1 MSRSLMRL
9 SGSDDSM
16 MKPTILPLLVLG
28 CVCLALPGQIK
39 AQAGAPYRGAQ
50 GNQSR
55 IQLVQRITAD
65 DTKPKKPLPYAIE
78 EMPDIQEE
86 MEIIHRRSQLMVAR
100 APIARIAIAD
110 PTVVDVVQYSPNEI
124 GIIGMNFG
132 TTTLTMWFDNS
143 RDPLI
148 YLVEVIPD
156 PTFEDRLRNDFGKL
170 EKQLRILFPNSKVFL
185 IPLQQRLIVK
195 GQARDAEEAA
205 RILQIV
211 RSAYFAEFGLY
222 GGFGGRG
229 GGNGGGGGGG
239 NNNNNNNGDDDDE
252 DDFIVNLLEV
262 PGNHQIMIHVT
273 VAELSRGQLRT
284 LGVDLDG
291 LVNNG
296 RHFLASS
303 LGGAGGALTGV
314 FENGEVNLLINWL
327 AGNRTAKIL
336 ASPTLTVL
344 SGHQASFLS
353 GGEFPVP
360 TIVGVGGAQGT
371 STSFRGF
378 GTSLLVRPEVIDKDY
393 IKMDITPEYSQI
405 SATGGSGGVPGLS
418 SRRVTT
424 TVKLREGQTIVLAGL
439 FGMTMTSE
447 VNRIPFLGE
456 LPIIGPALFNAKNA
470 DQGENELLITV
481 TPELVHPMEPD
492 EVPPYPGFYVT
503 APNDIELYAYAKTE
517 GYPDQGVYQLNPFGW
532 GPGYATEIGYRPFN
546 PATFGSPMPMGGGGG
561 FGNYQVT
568 QPGYGGMQAQP
579 GAVYPGPPVAPQQ
592 GVQQFP
598 VQPQGQMQM
607 APQMAPGGAIQ
618 PMADPGMGQP
628 VQQMGGIQQ
637 VGYQEPQQQQRVKL
651 ANWFTGSRDA
661 PQRNPA
667 MRASNATTPS
677 LQNGNDG
684 RLGTAGQAVQRQRQ
698 QNQTQFRNQP
708 QYQGQR

>member
-1 MSRSLMRL
+1 
-9 SGSDDSM
+9 M
-16 MKPTILPLLVLG
+16 MKNTRLPLLVLG
-28 CVCLALPGQIK
+28 CACLIPLGQVN
-39 AQAGAPYRGAQ
+39 AQSGAPYGGAQ

-55 IQLVQRITAD
+55 IQLTQRITAD
-65 DTKPKKPLPYAIE
+65 DTKPKKPLPYAIS

-110 PTVVDVVQYSPNEI
+110 PSVVDVVQYSPNEI
-124 GIIGMNFG
+124 GIIGMNLG
-132 TTTLTMWFDNS
+132 TTTLTLWFDNS

-195 GQARDAEEAA
+195 GQARDAEEAD

-211 RSAYFAEFGLY
+211 RAAYFAAFGNY
-222 GGFGGRG
+222 AGFGAAAGAGAGGGFGGG
-229 GGNGGGGGGG
+229 FNNGNNNIG
-239 NNNNNNNGDDDDE
+239 NNNNNNNNNDP
-252 DDFIVNLLEV
+252 IVNLLEV

-296 RHFLASS
+296 RHFLSSS

-371 STSFRGF
+371 STSFRGY

-405 SATGGSGGVPGLS
+405 SATGGSGGVPGLD

-456 LPIIGPALFNAKNA
+456 LPVIGPALFNSKNA

-481 TPELVHPMEPD
+481 TPELVHPMEAD

-517 GYPDQGVYQLNPFGW
+517 GYPDQGN
-532 GPGYATEIGYRPFN
+532 
-546 PATFGSPMPMGGGGG
+546 
-561 FGNYQVT
+561 
-568 QPGYGGMQAQP
+568 
-579 GAVYPGPPVAPQQ
+579 AVKDCSVAET
-592 GVQQFP
+592 GVSEKWR
-598 VQPQGQMQM
+598 M
-607 APQMAPGGAIQ
+607 
-618 PMADPGMGQP
+618 
-628 VQQMGGIQQ
+628 
-637 VGYQEPQQQQRVKL
+637 
-651 ANWFTGSRDA
+651 
-661 PQRNPA
+661 
-667 MRASNATTPS
+667 
-677 LQNGNDG
+677 
-684 RLGTAGQAVQRQRQ
+684 
-698 QNQTQFRNQP
+698 
-708 QYQGQR
+708 

>member
-1 MSRSLMRL
+1 MRL

-16 MKPTILPLLVLG
+16 MTRRIFPLLVLG
-28 CVCLALPGQIK
+28 SIYLALPEQIM
-39 AQAGAPYRGAQ
+39 AQSGAPYRGAQ

-55 IQLVQRITAD
+55 IQLTQRVTAD
-65 DTKPKKPLPYAIE
+65 DTKPKRPLPYAIE
-78 EMPDIQEE
+78 EMPDVQEE
-86 MEIIHRRSQLMVAR
+86 MEIIHRRSQLIVAR

-110 PTVVDVVQYSPNEI
+110 PSVVDVVQYSPNEI

-211 RSAYFAEFGLY
+211 RSAYAAEFGIY

-229 GGNGGGGGGG
+229 GGFGNGGGGGGG
-239 NNNNNNNGDDDDE
+239 SSNGNNNSNGNDDE

-296 RHFLASS
+296 RHFLSSS
-303 LGGAGGALTGV
+303 LGGAGGALTGI

-344 SGHQASFLS
+344 SGHSASFLS

-360 TIVGVGGAQGT
+360 TVVGVGGAQGT

-405 SATGGSGGVPGLS
+405 SATGGNGGVPGLD

-439 FGMTMTSE
+439 FGMTMTTE

-481 TPELVHPMEPD
+481 TPELVHPMESD

-517 GYPDQGVYQLNPFGW
+517 GYPDQGVYQLNPYGW

-546 PATFGSPMPMGGGGG
+546 PATFSSPMPMGGGGG
-561 FGNYQVT
+561 LMGNYQVGT
-568 QPGYGGMQAQP
+568 PGYGGVQAQP
-579 GAVYPGPPVAPQQ
+579 GAVYPGPPVVPQQ
-592 GVQQFP
+592 GVQRLPAQ
-598 VQPQGQMQM
+598 
-607 APQMAPGGAIQ
+607 PQMAPPAGPIQ
-618 PMADPGMGQP
+618 PMADPNMGQP

-637 VGYQEPQQQQRVKL
+637 VGYEESQQRIKF
-651 ANWFTGSRDA
+651 ANWFTGSRDTT
-661 PQRNPA
+661 QRNPA
-667 MRASNATTPS
+667 LRATNATAPS

-684 RLGTAGQAVQRQRQ
+684 RLGAESQAIQRQRQ
-698 QNQTQFRNQP
+698 QQQMQMRSQS
-708 QYQGQR
+708 QYRR

>member
-1 MSRSLMRL
+1 
-9 SGSDDSM
+9 
-16 MKPTILPLLVLG
+16 
-28 CVCLALPGQIK
+28 
-39 AQAGAPYRGAQ
+39 
-50 GNQSR
+50 
-55 IQLVQRITAD
+55 
-65 DTKPKKPLPYAIE
+65 
-78 EMPDIQEE
+78 MPDVQEE

-110 PTVVDVVQYSPNEI
+110 PSVVDVVQYSPNEI

-211 RSAYFAEFGLY
+211 RSAYAAEFGIY

-229 GGNGGGGGGG
+229 GGFGNGGGGGFSNG
-239 NNNNNNNGDDDDE
+239 NNNNNSDNGE

-296 RHFLASS
+296 RHFLSSS
-303 LGGAGGALTGV
+303 LGGAGGALTGI

-344 SGHQASFLS
+344 SGHSASFLS

-360 TIVGVGGAQGT
+360 TVVGVGGAQGT

-405 SATGGSGGVPGLS
+405 SATGGNGGIPGLD

-439 FGMTMTSE
+439 FGMTMTTE

-481 TPELVHPMEPD
+481 TPELVHPMESD
-492 EVPPYPGFYVT
+492 EVPPSPGFYVT

-517 GYPDQGVYQLNPFGW
+517 GYPDQGVYQLNPYGW

-546 PATFGSPMPMGGGGG
+546 PATFSSPMPMGGGGG
-561 FGNYQVT
+561 LMSNYQVGT
-568 QPGYGGMQAQP
+568 PGYGGVQAQP
-579 GAVYPGPPVAPQQ
+579 GAVYPGPPVVPQQ
-592 GVQQFP
+592 GVQRLP
-598 VQPQGQMQM
+598 AQPQMGQ
-607 APQMAPGGAIQ
+607 PQMAPPAGPIQ
-618 PMADPGMGQP
+618 PMADPNMGQP

-637 VGYQEPQQQQRVKL
+637 VGYEESKQRIKF
-651 ANWFTGSRDA
+651 ANWFTGSRDTT
-661 PQRNPA
+661 QRNPA
-667 MRASNATTPS
+667 LRATNATAPS

-684 RLGTAGQAVQRQRQ
+684 RLGAESQAVQRQRQ
-698 QNQTQFRNQP
+698 QQQMQMRSQS
-708 QYQGQR
+708 QYRR

>member
-1 MSRSLMRL
+1 
-9 SGSDDSM
+9 
-16 MKPTILPLLVLG
+16 
-28 CVCLALPGQIK
+28 
-39 AQAGAPYRGAQ
+39 
-50 GNQSR
+50 
-55 IQLVQRITAD
+55 
-65 DTKPKKPLPYAIE
+65 
-78 EMPDIQEE
+78 
-86 MEIIHRRSQLMVAR
+86 MVAR

-110 PTVVDVVQYSPNEI
+110 PSVVDVVQYSPNEI
-124 GIIGMNFG
+124 GIIGMGFG
-132 TTTLTMWFDNS
+132 TTTLTLWFDNS

-195 GQARDAEEAA
+195 GQAGDAEEAA

-211 RSAYFAEFGLY
+211 RSAYFAEFGVY

-229 GGNGGGGGGG
+229 GFGNGGGRGGGFG
-239 NNNNNNNGDDDDE
+239 NNNNNNNDDDDE

-273 VAELSRGQLRT
+273 VAELSRGQLRR

-291 LVNNG
+291 LINNG

-303 LGGAGGALTGV
+303 LGGAGGALTGI

-344 SGHQASFLS
+344 SGHSASFLS

-393 IKMDITPEYSQI
+393 IKMNITPEYSQI
-405 SATGGSGGVPGLS
+405 SAAGGNGGVPGLD

-439 FGMTMTSE
+439 FGSVMNTE

-456 LPIIGPALFNAKNA
+456 LPVIGPALFNSKVA
-470 DQGENELLITV
+470 DKGENELLITV

-503 APNDIELYAYAKTE
+503 EPNDIELYAYAKTE
-517 GYPDQGVYQLNPFGW
+517 GYPDQGVYQLNPYGW
-532 GPGYATEIGYRPFN
+532 GPGYANEIGYRPFN
-546 PATFGSPMPMGGGGG
+546 PATFSGPTPMGGGGG
-561 FGNYQVT
+561 LMGNYQVGL
-568 QPGYGGMQAQP
+568 PGYGGVQAQP

-592 GVQQFP
+592 GIQQFQ
-598 VQPQGQMQM
+598 VQPQM
-607 APQMAPGGAIQ
+607 APQSGAIQ
-618 PMADPGMGQP
+618 PMADPNMAQP
-628 VQQMGGIQQ
+628 VQQMGGMETGGMPAGGIQQ
-637 VGYQEPQQQQRVKL
+637 VGYEEPQRQRFKPAGWL
-651 ANWFTGSRDA
+651 TGSRDA
-661 PQRNPA
+661 AQRNPA
-667 MRASNATTPS
+667 LRATNATTPS

-684 RLGTAGQAVQRQRQ
+684 RLGVQNQAVQQQRQRQ
-698 QNQTQFRNQP
+698 QILNRALP
-708 QYQGQR
+708 RR

>member
-1 MSRSLMRL
+1 
-9 SGSDDSM
+9 
-16 MKPTILPLLVLG
+16 
-28 CVCLALPGQIK
+28 
-39 AQAGAPYRGAQ
+39 
-50 GNQSR
+50 
-55 IQLVQRITAD
+55 
-65 DTKPKKPLPYAIE
+65 
-78 EMPDIQEE
+78 
-86 MEIIHRRSQLMVAR
+86 MVAR

-110 PTVVDVVQYSPNEI
+110 PSVVDVVQYSPNEI
-124 GIIGMNFG
+124 GIIGMGFG
-132 TTTLTMWFDNS
+132 TTTLTLWFDNS

-195 GQARDAEEAA
+195 GQAGDAEEAA

-211 RSAYFAEFGLY
+211 RSAYFAEFGVY

-229 GGNGGGGGGG
+229 GFGNGGGRGGGFG
-239 NNNNNNNGDDDDE
+239 NNNNNNNDDDDE

-273 VAELSRGQLRT
+273 VAELSRGQLRR

-291 LVNNG
+291 LINNG

-303 LGGAGGALTGV
+303 LGGAGGALTGI

-344 SGHQASFLS
+344 SGHSASFLS

-405 SATGGSGGVPGLS
+405 SAAGGNGGVPGLD

-439 FGMTMTSE
+439 FGSVMNTE

-456 LPIIGPALFNAKNA
+456 LPVIGPALFNSKVA
-470 DQGENELLITV
+470 DKGENELLITV

-503 APNDIELYAYAKTE
+503 EPNDIELYAYAKTE
-517 GYPDQGVYQLNPFGW
+517 GYPDQGVYQLNPYGW
-532 GPGYATEIGYRPFN
+532 GPGYANEIGYRPFN
-546 PATFGSPMPMGGGGG
+546 PATFSGPTPMGGGGG
-561 FGNYQVT
+561 LMGNYQVGL
-568 QPGYGGMQAQP
+568 PGYGGVQAQP

-592 GVQQFP
+592 GIQQFQ
-598 VQPQGQMQM
+598 VQPQM
-607 APQMAPGGAIQ
+607 APQSGAIQ
-618 PMADPGMGQP
+618 PMADPNMAQP
-628 VQQMGGIQQ
+628 VQQMGGMETGGMPAGGIQQ
-637 VGYQEPQQQQRVKL
+637 VGYEEPQRQRFKPAGWL
-651 ANWFTGSRDA
+651 TGSRDA
-661 PQRNPA
+661 AQRNPA
-667 MRASNATTPS
+667 LRATNATTPS

-684 RLGTAGQAVQRQRQ
+684 RLGVQNQAVQQQRQRQ
-698 QNQTQFRNQP
+698 QMLNRALP
-708 QYQGQR
+708 RR

>member
-1 MSRSLMRL
+1 MIKFPFRGVKTLKRNRSGPLFQAA
-9 SGSDDSM
+9 GS
-16 MKPTILPLLVLG
+16 
-28 CVCLALPGQIK
+28 
-39 AQAGAPYRGAQ
+39 
-50 GNQSR
+50 N
-55 IQLVQRITAD
+55 
-65 DTKPKKPLPYAIE
+65 IE
-78 EMPDIQEE
+78 STERTL
-86 MEIIHRRSQLMVAR
+86 HH
-100 APIARIAIAD
+100 PIARIAIAD
-110 PTVVDVVQYSPNEI
+110 PLVVDVVQYSPNEI
-124 GIIGMNFG
+124 GIIGMSLG
-132 TTTLTMWFDNS
+132 TTTLMMWFDNT

-156 PTFEDRLRNDFGKL
+156 PTFEDRLRNDFGEL

-211 RSAYFAEFGLY
+211 RSSYYAAFGNY
-222 GGFGGRG
+222 GGGGGFGSFGGFGGG
-229 GGNGGGGGGG
+229 GAGRGGGGGGG
-239 NNNNNNNGDDDDE
+239 NQGNDNNNNNDS
-252 DDFIVNLLEV
+252 IVNLLEV

-296 RHFLASS
+296 RHFLSSS
-303 LGGAGGALTGV
+303 LGGAGGALTGI
-314 FENGEVNLLINWL
+314 FENGEVNLFINWL

-344 SGHQASFLS
+344 SGHTASFLS

-405 SATGGSGGVPGLS
+405 NSANGGGGVPGLD
-418 SRRVTT
+418 SRRVTR

-439 FGMTMTSE
+439 FGMTMTTE

-456 LPIIGPALFNAKNA
+456 LPFIGPALFNAKNA

-503 APNDIELYAYAKTE
+503 APNDIELYGYAKTE
-517 GYPDQGVYQLNPFGW
+517 GYPDQGVYQLNPFGS
-532 GPGYATEIGYRPFN
+532 GPGYAQELDYRVFN
-546 PATFGSPMPMGGGGG
+546 PGTFSGPAPMGSGM
-561 FGNYQVT
+561 GNYQVGA
-568 QPGYGGMQAQP
+568 PGYNGMQMQAQL

-598 VQPQGQMQM
+598 TQQYQQQ
-607 APQMAPGGAIQ
+607 APPAGAIR
-618 PMADPGMGQP
+618 PMADPSLGQMQP
-628 VQQMGGIQQ
+628 IQQTGGIQRI
-637 VGYQEPQQQQRVKL
+637 GYEQPAQRPRW
-651 ANWFTGSRDA
+651 ANWLSGSRDA
-661 PQRNPA
+661 GSRNPA
-667 MRASNATTPS
+667 LRSTNATTPS
-677 LQNGNDG
+677 LQNGTDG
-684 RLGTAGQAVQRQRQ
+684 RLGVESPAVQQRRQ
-698 QNQTQFRNQP
+698 QQQIQMRSRP
-708 QYQGQR
+708 QYQQYAR

>member
-1 MSRSLMRL
+1 MRL
-9 SGSDDSM
+9 SGSNDSM
-16 MKPTILPLLVLG
+16 MTHRILPLLVLG
-28 CVCLALPGQIK
+28 CFCLALPEQIT
-39 AQAGAPYRGAQ
+39 AQSGAPYRGTQ
-50 GNQSR
+50 RNQSG
-55 IQLVQRITAD
+55 IQLAQRVTAD
-65 DTKPKKPLPYAIE
+65 DTKPKKPLPYAIS

-211 RSAYFAEFGLY
+211 RSAYFAEFGGY

-229 GGNGGGGGGG
+229 GGGGGYGNGGGAGGLGNG
-239 NNNNNNNGDDDDE
+239 NNNNNNDDDD

-296 RHFLASS
+296 RHFLSSS

-344 SGHQASFLS
+344 SGHSASFLS

-371 STSFRGF
+371 STSFRGY

-393 IKMDITPEYSQI
+393 IKMNITPEYSQI
-405 SATGGSGGVPGLS
+405 SASGGSGGVPGLD

-439 FGMTMTSE
+439 FGMTMTTE

-456 LPIIGPALFNAKNA
+456 LPVIGPALFNSKNA

-481 TPELVHPMEPD
+481 TPELVHPMEAD

-546 PATFGSPMPMGGGGG
+546 PATFSSPMPMGGGGG
-561 FGNYQVT
+561 LMGNYQVST
-568 QPGYGGMQAQP
+568 PGYGGVQAQP
-579 GAVYPGPPVAPQQ
+579 AAVYPGPPVAPQQ
-592 GVQQFP
+592 GIQQFQM
-598 VQPQGQMQM
+598 QPQMDPS
-607 APQMAPGGAIQ
+607 AGGIQ
-618 PMADPGMGQP
+618 PMVDPSMGQP

-637 VGYQEPQQQQRVKL
+637 VGYQEPQQRIKFASWV
-651 ANWFTGSRDA
+651 TGSRDSV
-661 PQRNPA
+661 QRNPA
-667 MRASNATTPS
+667 LRATNATAPS

-684 RLGTAGQAVQRQRQ
+684 RLGAESQAVQRQRQ
-698 QNQTQFRNQP
+698 QQQMQMRSQS
-708 QYQGQR
+708 QYRR

>member
-1 MSRSLMRL
+1 MTTQ
-9 SGSDDSM
+9 
-16 MKPTILPLLVLG
+16 KFLPLLVLG
-28 CVCLALPGQIK
+28 CVCLALPGRIE
-39 AQAGAPYRGAQ
+39 AQSGDPYRGTQ

-55 IQLVQRITAD
+55 IQLTQRITAN

-124 GIIGMNFG
+124 GILGMNFG
-132 TTTLTMWFDNS
+132 TTTLMMWFDNS

-156 PTFEDRLRNDFGKL
+156 PTFEDRLRNNFGKL

-211 RSAYFAEFGLY
+211 RSAYFAEFGVY

-229 GGNGGGGGGG
+229 GGFGNGGGGGFGNG
-239 NNNNNNNGDDDDE
+239 NNNNNNNNDDDE

-296 RHFLASS
+296 RHFLSSS
-303 LGGAGGALTGV
+303 LGGAGGALTGI

-371 STSFRGF
+371 STSFRGY

-405 SATGGSGGVPGLS
+405 SATGGSGGVPGLD

-456 LPIIGPALFNAKNA
+456 LPIIGPALFNSKNA

-517 GYPDQGVYQLNPFGW
+517 GYPDQGVYQLNPYGW

-561 FGNYQVT
+561 LMGNYQVGS
-568 QPGYGGMQAQP
+568 PGYGGYQAQP

-592 GVQQFP
+592 GIQQFP
-598 VQPQGQMQM
+598 VQPQM
-607 APQMAPGGAIQ
+607 APPAGPMQ
-618 PMADPGMGQP
+618 PMADPNMGQP
-628 VQQMGGIQQ
+628 GQQMGGIQQ
-637 VGYQEPQQQQRVKL
+637 IGYEQPQRQGVRL
-651 ANWFTGSRDA
+651 ANWFTGSRDGG
-661 PQRNPA
+661 QRNPA
-667 MRASNATTPS
+667 LRPTNATTPS
-677 LQNGNDG
+677 LQNGTDG
-684 RLGTAGQAVQRQRQ
+684 RLGTQNQAVQQQRQ
-698 QNQTQFRNQP
+698 QRQMMLRS
-708 QYQGQR
+708 

>member
-1 MSRSLMRL
+1 MLSALMRL
-9 SGSDDSM
+9 SGSDYSM
-16 MKPTILPLLVLG
+16 TTQKILPLLVLG
-28 CVCLALPGQIK
+28 FVCQALPGRIE
-39 AQAGAPYRGAQ
+39 AQSGAPYRGAQ
-50 GNQSR
+50 GNQPR
-55 IQLVQRITAD
+55 IQLAQRITAD

-78 EMPDIQEE
+78 EMPDTQEE

-110 PTVVDVVQYSPNEI
+110 PNVVDVVQYSPNEI
-124 GIIGMNFG
+124 GIIGMNLG
-132 TTTLTMWFDNS
+132 TTTLMMWFDNS

-148 YLVEVIPD
+148 YLVEVIRD
-156 PTFEDRLRNDFGKL
+156 PTFEDRIQADFGKL

-185 IPLQQRLIVK
+185 IPLQQRLVVK

-211 RSAYFAEFGLY
+211 RAAYSAAFGNY
-222 GGFGGRG
+222 AGF
-229 GGNGGGGGGG
+229 G
-239 NNNNNNNGDDDDE
+239 NNNNNNGNNNNNRP
-252 DDFIVNLLEV
+252 IVNLLEV
-262 PGNHQIMIHVT
+262 PGNQQIMIHVT

-378 GTSLLVRPEVIDKDY
+378 GTSLLVLPEVIDKDY

-405 SATGGSGGVPGLS
+405 SGSGGGGVPSLS

-456 LPIIGPALFNAKNA
+456 LPIIGPALFNSKNA

-503 APNDIELYAYAKTE
+503 APNDIELYAYAKSE
-517 GYPDQGVYQLNPFGW
+517 GYPDQGVYQLNPFAR

-546 PATFGSPMPMGGGGG
+546 SATFGSPMPMGGGGMA
-561 FGNYQVT
+561 GNYQVGS
-568 QPGYGGMQAQP
+568 PGYGGYQAQP

-592 GVQQFP
+592 GMQQFQ
-598 VQPQGQMQM
+598 VQ
-607 APQMAPGGAIQ
+607 PQMAPPAGAMQ
-618 PMADPGMGQP
+618 PMADPNMGQP
-628 VQQMGGIQQ
+628 VQQMSEIQQ
-637 VGYQEPQQQQRVKL
+637 VGYEEPQRQGVRL
-651 ANWFTGSRDA
+651 AKWFTGSRDA
-661 PQRNPA
+661 GQRNQAIRPT
-667 MRASNATTPS
+667 NATTPS
-677 LQNGNDG
+677 IQNGNDG
-684 RLGTAGQAVQRQRQ
+684 RLGTQNQAVQQQRQ
-698 QNQTQFRNQP
+698 QQQMQFRSQP
-708 QYQGQR
+708 QQQFRR

>member
-1 MSRSLMRL
+1 
-9 SGSDDSM
+9 
-16 MKPTILPLLVLG
+16 
-28 CVCLALPGQIK
+28 
-39 AQAGAPYRGAQ
+39 
-50 GNQSR
+50 
-55 IQLVQRITAD
+55 
-65 DTKPKKPLPYAIE
+65 
-78 EMPDIQEE
+78 
-86 MEIIHRRSQLMVAR
+86 MVAR

-110 PTVVDVVQYSPNEI
+110 PSVVDVVQYSPNEI
-124 GIIGMNFG
+124 GIIGMGFG
-132 TTTLTMWFDNS
+132 TTTLTLWFDNS

-195 GQARDAEEAA
+195 GQAGDAEEAA

-211 RSAYFAEFGLY
+211 RSAYFAEFGVY

-229 GGNGGGGGGG
+229 GFGNGGGRGGGFG
-239 NNNNNNNGDDDDE
+239 NNNNNNNDDDDE

-273 VAELSRGQLRT
+273 VAELSRGQLRR

-291 LVNNG
+291 LINNG

-303 LGGAGGALTGV
+303 LGGAGGALTGI

-344 SGHQASFLS
+344 SGHSASFLS

-393 IKMDITPEYSQI
+393 IKMNITPEYSQI
-405 SATGGSGGVPGLS
+405 SAAGGNGGVPGLD

-439 FGMTMTSE
+439 FGSVMNTE

-456 LPIIGPALFNAKNA
+456 LPVIGPALFNSKVA
-470 DQGENELLITV
+470 DKGENELLITV

-503 APNDIELYAYAKTE
+503 EPNDIELYAYAKTE
-517 GYPDQGVYQLNPFGW
+517 GYPDQGVYQLNPYGW
-532 GPGYATEIGYRPFN
+532 GPGYANEIGYRPFN
-546 PATFGSPMPMGGGGG
+546 PATFSGPTPMGGGGG
-561 FGNYQVT
+561 LMGNYQVGL
-568 QPGYGGMQAQP
+568 PGYGGVQAQP

-592 GVQQFP
+592 GIQQFQ
-598 VQPQGQMQM
+598 VQPQM
-607 APQMAPGGAIQ
+607 APQSGAIQ
-618 PMADPGMGQP
+618 PMADPNMAQP
-628 VQQMGGIQQ
+628 VQQMGGMETGGMPAGGIQQ
-637 VGYQEPQQQQRVKL
+637 VGYEEPQRQRFKPAGWL
-651 ANWFTGSRDA
+651 TGSRDA
-661 PQRNPA
+661 AQRNPA
-667 MRASNATTPS
+667 LRATNATTPS

-684 RLGTAGQAVQRQRQ
+684 RLGVQNQAVQQQRQ
-698 QNQTQFRNQP
+698 QMMNRALP
-708 QYQGQR
+708 RR

>member
-1 MSRSLMRL
+1 ML
-9 SGSDDSM
+9 S
-16 MKPTILPLLVLG
+16 
-28 CVCLALPGQIK
+28 CACLALPEQIN
-39 AQAGAPYRGAQ
+39 AQSGGQ

-55 IQLVQRITAD
+55 IQLTQRITAD

-86 MEIIHRRSQLMVAR
+86 MEIIHRRSQLVVAR

-185 IPLQQRLIVK
+185 VPLQQRLIVK

-211 RSAYFAEFGLY
+211 RSAYFTEFAAY

-229 GGNGGGGGGG
+229 AYGGAGNGSGFGGFG
-239 NNNNNNNGDDDDE
+239 NNNNNNNDDDDE

-284 LGVDLDG
+284 LGVDMSAVL
-291 LVNNG
+291 NNG
-296 RHFLASS
+296 RHFVSSS
-303 LGGAGGALTGV
+303 LGGAGGALTGI

-405 SATGGSGGVPGLS
+405 SATGGSGGVPGLD

-439 FGMTMTSE
+439 FGMTMTTE

-456 LPIIGPALFNAKNA
+456 LPVIGPALFNSKNA

-517 GYPDQGVYQLNPFGW
+517 GYPDQGVYQLNPYGW

-546 PATFGSPMPMGGGGG
+546 PATFGGPMPMGGGG
-561 FGNYQVT
+561 FGNYQVSS
-568 QPGYGGMQAQP
+568 PGYGGYQAQP

-598 VQPQGQMQM
+598 VQPL
-607 APQMAPGGAIQ
+607 PQQVPNGAIQ
-618 PMADPGMGQP
+618 PMPDPNLGQP

-637 VGYQEPQQQQRVKL
+637 VGYEQQAQGARW
-651 ANWFTGSRDA
+651 ANWIQGSRDGG
-661 PQRNPA
+661 QRNPVL
-667 MRASNATTPS
+667 RDTNATMPS
-677 LQNGNDG
+677 LQNGTDG
-684 RLGTAGQAVQRQRQ
+684 RLGNESQAVQQRRQ
-698 QNQTQFRNQP
+698 QQQLRSQQ
-708 QYQGQR
+708 QYQQYRR

>member
-1 MSRSLMRL
+1 MRL
-9 SGSDDSM
+9 SGSQDSAM
-16 MKPTILPLLVLG
+16 THRTRLLLLA
-28 CVCLALPGQIK
+28 VCMLSANVSGLLAQNSG
-39 AQAGAPYRGAQ
+39 PYRGGTPQ
-50 GNQSR
+50 GR
-55 IQLVQRITAD
+55 VQLTQRITKN
-65 DTKPKKPLPYAIE
+65 DTKPKKPLPYAIQ

-86 MEIIHRRSQLMVAR
+86 MDIIHRRSQLIVAR

-124 GIIGMNFG
+124 GIIGMNLG
-132 TTTLTMWFDNS
+132 TTTLTLWFDNS

-170 EKQLRILFPNSKVFL
+170 EKQLQILFPNSKVFL
-185 IPLQQRLIVK
+185 VPLQQRLIVK

-211 RSAYFAEFGLY
+211 RSAYFTEFAAY

-229 GGNGGGGGGG
+229 GYGYGGGGYGG
-239 NNNNNNNGDDDDE
+239 NGFNNGDNNGDDDDDD

-262 PGNHQIMIHVT
+262 PGNHQIMVHVT
-273 VAELSRGQLRT
+273 VAELRRSQMRN

-291 LVNNG
+291 LINNG
-296 RHFLASS
+296 RHFVSAS
-303 LGGAGGALTGV
+303 LGGVGGTLTGI
-314 FENGEVNLLINWL
+314 FENGEANVFINWL
-327 AGNRTAKIL
+327 AGNSTAKIL

-344 SGHQASFLS
+344 SGHTASFLA

-360 TIVGVGGAQGT
+360 TVVGVGGAQGT
-371 STSFRGF
+371 TTSFRGF

-393 IKMDITPEYSQI
+393 IKMQITPEYSQI
-405 SATGGSGGVPGLS
+405 NGGNGNGGVPGLN

-439 FGMTMTSE
+439 FGMEMDTS

-456 LPIIGPALFNAKNA
+456 LPVIGPTIFNAKNSGR
-470 DQGENELLITV
+470 GENELLITV

-503 APNDIELYAYAKTE
+503 PPNDIELYAYAKTE
-517 GYPDQGVYQLNPFGW
+517 GYPDQGVYQLNPYGW

-546 PATFGSPMPMGGGGG
+546 PASFASPIPMGGGMMGT
-561 FGNYQVT
+561 GNYAVAS
-568 QPGYGGMQAQP
+568 PGYGGMQSQP
-579 GAVYPGPPVAPQQ
+579 AAVYPGPPVQQQPGFQQMPAQTYPQQ
-592 GVQQFP
+592 APP
-598 VQPQGQMQM
+598 V
-607 APQMAPGGAIQ
+607 GAIQ
-618 PMADPGMGQP
+618 PMADPAMGQSPMGQP
-628 VQQMGGIQQ
+628 LQQTGGIQQ
-637 VGYQEPQQQQRVKL
+637 VGYEEPAKRFQFS
-651 ANWFTGSRDA
+651 NWLPGARDTGVNQ
-661 PQRNPA
+661 PPA
-667 MRASNATTPS
+667 LRSTNATTPS

-684 RLGTAGQAVQRQRQ
+684 RIGGD
-698 QNQTQFRNQP
+698 
-708 QYQGQR
+708 GQRGRRPSQQQMRRQPVYPR

>member
-1 MSRSLMRL
+1 MRL

-16 MKPTILPLLVLG
+16 MKNTRLSLLVLG
-28 CVCLALPGQIK
+28 CVCLIPLGQVN
-39 AQAGAPYRGAQ
+39 AQSGAPYGGAQ

-55 IQLVQRITAD
+55 IQLTQRITAD
-65 DTKPKKPLPYAIE
+65 DTKPKKPLPYAIS

-110 PTVVDVVQYSPNEI
+110 PSVVDVVQYSPNEI
-124 GIIGMNFG
+124 GIIGMNLG
-132 TTTLTMWFDNS
+132 TTTLTLWFDNS

-185 IPLQQRLIVK
+185 VPLQQRLIVK

-211 RSAYFAEFGLY
+211 RASYYAAFGNY
-222 GGFGGRG
+222 AGFGAAAGYGGAGGVGGGFGGG
-229 GGNGGGGGGG
+229 FGG
-239 NNNNNNNGDDDDE
+239 NNGNNFGNNDDDDNN
-252 DDFIVNLLEV
+252 DPIVNLLEV

-296 RHFLASS
+296 RHFLSSS
-303 LGGAGGALTGV
+303 LGGAGGALTGI

-405 SATGGSGGVPGLS
+405 SATGGNGGVPGLD

-456 LPIIGPALFNAKNA
+456 LPVIGPALFNAKNA

-481 TPELVHPMEPD
+481 TPELVHPMEAD

-517 GYPDQGVYQLNPFGW
+517 GYPDQGVYQLNPYGW

-546 PATFGSPMPMGGGGG
+546 PSTFSSPMPMGGGG
-561 FGNYQVT
+561 FGNYQVSS
-568 QPGYGGMQAQP
+568 PGYGGYQAQP

-598 VQPQGQMQM
+598 VQPQMQPQMQ
-607 APQMAPGGAIQ
+607 PGGAIL
-618 PMADPGMGQP
+618 PMVDPAMEQP
-628 VQQMGGIQQ
+628 VQQMSGIQQ
-637 VGYQEPQQQQRVKL
+637 VGYREPQQRVKVASWL
-651 ANWFTGSRDA
+651 TGSRDSQ
-661 PQRNPA
+661 QRNPA
-667 MRASNATTPS
+667 LRPTNATTPS
-677 LQNGNDG
+677 LQTGTDG
-684 RLGTAGQAVQRQRQ
+684 RLGAESLAVQRQRQ
-698 QNQTQFRNQP
+698 QQQMQMRQQK
-708 QYQGQR
+708 QY

>member
-1 MSRSLMRL
+1 
-9 SGSDDSM
+9 
-16 MKPTILPLLVLG
+16 
-28 CVCLALPGQIK
+28 
-39 AQAGAPYRGAQ
+39 
-50 GNQSR
+50 
-55 IQLVQRITAD
+55 
-65 DTKPKKPLPYAIE
+65 
-78 EMPDIQEE
+78 MPDIQEE

-110 PTVVDVVQYSPNEI
+110 PNVVDVVQYSPNEI
-124 GIIGMNFG
+124 GIIGMNLG

-148 YLVEVIPD
+148 YLIEVIPD

-185 IPLQQRLIVK
+185 VPLQRRLIVK
-195 GQARDAEEAA
+195 GQARDVEEAA

-211 RSAYFAEFGLY
+211 RASYYAAFGNY
-222 GGFGGRG
+222 GGFGGAGSG
-229 GGNGGGGGGG
+229 GFGGFGGAGGGGFGDINNGNNNGINNG
-239 NNNNNNNGDDDDE
+239 NNNNNP
-252 DDFIVNLLEV
+252 IVDLLEV
-262 PGNHQIMIHVT
+262 PGNRQIMIHVT

-291 LVNNG
+291 LINNG
-296 RHFLASS
+296 RHFLSSS

-314 FENGEVNLLINWL
+314 FENGEVNLMINWL

-344 SGHQASFLS
+344 SGYQASFLS

-378 GTSLLVRPEVIDKDY
+378 GTSLLVRPQVVDKDY
-393 IKMDITPEYSQI
+393 IQMNITPEYSQI
-405 SATGGSGGVPGLS
+405 SATGSSGGVPGLN

-424 TVKLREGQTIVLAGL
+424 TVRLREGQTIVLAGL

-456 LPIIGPALFNAKNA
+456 LPVIGPALFNSKNA

-481 TPELVHPMEPD
+481 TPELVHPMEAD

-503 APNDIELYAYAKTE
+503 PPNDIELYAYAKSE
-517 GYPDQGVYQLNPFGW
+517 GYPDQGVYQLNPYGW
-532 GPGYATEIGYRPFN
+532 GPGYANEIGYRPFN
-546 PATFGSPMPMGGGGG
+546 PGTFGNPMPMGGGM
-561 FGNYQVT
+561 GNYQVSP
-568 QPGYGGMQAQP
+568 PGYGGGFQANP
-579 GAVYPGPPVAPQQ
+579 GAVYPGPPAAPQQ
-592 GVQQFP
+592 SVQQFP
-598 VQPQGQMQM
+598 VQPMQQS
-607 APQMAPGGAIQ
+607 PPTGAIQ
-618 PMADPGMGQP
+618 PMADPNLGQP

-637 VGYQEPQQQQRVKL
+637 VGYQEPTQRMKL
-651 ANWFTGSRDA
+651 ANWFQGNRDSS
-661 PQRNPA
+661 QRNPA
-667 MRASNATTPS
+667 LRSTNATTPS
-677 LQNGNDG
+677 LLNGTDS
-684 RLGTAGQAVQRQRQ
+684 RLGRESQAVQQQRQ
-698 QNQTQFRNQP
+698 QQQQMIQQRSQ
-708 QYQGQR
+708 QYTR

>member
-1 MSRSLMRL
+1 
-9 SGSDDSM
+9 
-16 MKPTILPLLVLG
+16 
-28 CVCLALPGQIK
+28 
-39 AQAGAPYRGAQ
+39 
-50 GNQSR
+50 
-55 IQLVQRITAD
+55 
-65 DTKPKKPLPYAIE
+65 
-78 EMPDIQEE
+78 
-86 MEIIHRRSQLMVAR
+86 MVAR

-110 PTVVDVVQYSPNEI
+110 PSVVDVVQYSPNEI
-124 GIIGMNFG
+124 GIIGMGFG
-132 TTTLTMWFDNS
+132 TTTLTLWFDNS

-195 GQARDAEEAA
+195 GQAGDAEEAA

-211 RSAYFAEFGLY
+211 RSAYFAEFGVY

-229 GGNGGGGGGG
+229 GFGNGGGRGGGFG
-239 NNNNNNNGDDDDE
+239 NNNNNNNDDDDE

-273 VAELSRGQLRT
+273 VAELSRGQLRR

-291 LVNNG
+291 LINNG

-303 LGGAGGALTGV
+303 LGGAGGALTGI

-344 SGHQASFLS
+344 SGHSASFLS

-393 IKMDITPEYSQI
+393 IKMNITPEYSQI
-405 SATGGSGGVPGLS
+405 SAAGGNGGVPGLD

-439 FGMTMTSE
+439 FGSVMNTE

-456 LPIIGPALFNAKNA
+456 LPVIGPALFNSKVA
-470 DQGENELLITV
+470 DKGENELLITV

-503 APNDIELYAYAKTE
+503 EPNDIELYAYAKTE
-517 GYPDQGVYQLNPFGW
+517 GYPDQGVYQLNPYGW
-532 GPGYATEIGYRPFN
+532 GPGYANEIGYRPFN
-546 PATFGSPMPMGGGGG
+546 PATFSGPTPMGGGGG
-561 FGNYQVT
+561 LMGNYQVGL
-568 QPGYGGMQAQP
+568 PGYGGVQAQP

-592 GVQQFP
+592 GIQQFQ
-598 VQPQGQMQM
+598 VQPQM
-607 APQMAPGGAIQ
+607 APQSGAIQ
-618 PMADPGMGQP
+618 PMADPNMAQP
-628 VQQMGGIQQ
+628 VQQMGGMETGGMPAGGIQQ
-637 VGYQEPQQQQRVKL
+637 VGYEEPQRQRFKPAGWL
-651 ANWFTGSRDA
+651 TGSRDA
-661 PQRNPA
+661 AQRNPA
-667 MRASNATTPS
+667 LRATNATTPS

-684 RLGTAGQAVQRQRQ
+684 RLGVQNQAVQQQRQRQ
-698 QNQTQFRNQP
+698 QMLNRALP
-708 QYQGQR
+708 RR

>member
-1 MSRSLMRL
+1 M
-9 SGSDDSM
+9 
-16 MKPTILPLLVLG
+16 
-28 CVCLALPGQIK
+28 
-39 AQAGAPYRGAQ
+39 
-50 GNQSR
+50 
-55 IQLVQRITAD
+55 
-65 DTKPKKPLPYAIE
+65 PYAIQ

-86 MEIIHRRSQLMVAR
+86 MEIIHRRSQLVVAR

-124 GIIGMNFG
+124 GIIGMNLG
-132 TTTLTMWFDNS
+132 TTTLTLWFDNS

-170 EKQLRILFPNSKVFL
+170 EKQLQILFPNSKVFL
-185 IPLQQRLIVK
+185 VPLQARLIVK

-211 RSAYFAEFGLY
+211 RSAYFTEFAAY

-229 GGNGGGGGGG
+229 GYGGGVGPGFGGF
-239 NNNNNNNGDDDDE
+239 NNGVDRNGGDDDDE
-252 DDFIVNLLEV
+252 DDDFIVNLLEV
-262 PGNHQIMIHVT
+262 PGNHQIMVHVT
-273 VAELSRGQLRT
+273 VAELRRSQMRN

-291 LVNNG
+291 LINNG
-296 RHFLASS
+296 RHFVSAS
-303 LGGAGGALTGV
+303 LGGVGGTLTGI
-314 FENGEVNLLINWL
+314 FENGEANVFINWL
-327 AGNRTAKIL
+327 AGNSTAKIL

-344 SGHQASFLS
+344 SGHTASFLS

-371 STSFRGF
+371 TTSFRGF

-405 SATGGSGGVPGLS
+405 NGNNGNGGVPGLN

-439 FGMTMTSE
+439 FGMEMDTA
-447 VNRIPFLGE
+447 VNRVPFLGE
-456 LPIIGPALFNAKNA
+456 LPVIGPAIFNAKNSGR
-470 DQGENELLITV
+470 GENELLITV

-503 APNDIELYAYAKTE
+503 PPNDIELYAYAKTE
-517 GYPDQGVYQLNPFGW
+517 GYPDQGVYQLNPYGW

-546 PATFGSPMPMGGGGG
+546 PANFSSPMPMGGGMGG
-561 FGNYQVT
+561 YAVSA
-568 QPGYGGMQAQP
+568 PGYNTMPMQSAP
-579 GAVYPGPPVAPQQ
+579 AAVYPGPPVQQQPGFQQMPAQPYPPQAP
-592 GVQQFP
+592 P
-598 VQPQGQMQM
+598 
-607 APQMAPGGAIQ
+607 AGAIQ
-618 PMADPGMGQP
+618 PMADPAMGQP
-628 VQQMGGIQQ
+628 VQPTGGIQQ
-637 VGYQEPQQQQRVKL
+637 VGYQEPASQRFQL
-651 ANWFTGSRDA
+651 SNWLPGARDTGLNRA
-661 PQRNPA
+661 PA
-667 MRASNATTPS
+667 LRATNATTPS

-684 RLGTAGQAVQRQRQ
+684 RIGGDGQPGRQPRQ
-698 QNQTQFRNQP
+698 QQAPRQQMYR
-708 QYQGQR
+708 R

>member
-1 MSRSLMRL
+1 MRL
-9 SGSDDSM
+9 SGSEDSM
-16 MKPTILPLLVLG
+16 TIHKIISLFALS
-28 CVCLALPGQIK
+28 CVCLALPAEVD
-39 AQAGAPYRGAQ
+39 AQSGAPIRGPQ
-50 GNQSR
+50 SNQAR
-55 IQLVQRITAD
+55 IQLTQRITAD

-132 TTTLTMWFDNS
+132 TTTLTLWFDNS

-185 IPLQQRLIVK
+185 VPLQQRLIVK

-211 RSAYFAEFGLY
+211 RSAYFTEFAIY

-229 GGNGGGGGGG
+229 GYGGAGGGYGAGGFG
-239 NNNNNNNGDDDDE
+239 NNNNNGDDDDDE

-284 LGVDLDG
+284 LGVDMSAIL
-291 LVNNG
+291 NNG
-296 RHFLASS
+296 RHFISSS
-303 LGGAGGALTGV
+303 LGGAGGALTGI

-405 SATGGSGGVPGLS
+405 SATGASGGVPGLD

-439 FGMTMTSE
+439 FGMTMTTE

-456 LPIIGPALFNAKNA
+456 LPVIGPALFNSKNA

-517 GYPDQGVYQLNPFGW
+517 GYPDQGVYQLNPYGW

-546 PATFGSPMPMGGGGG
+546 PATFSSPMPMGGGM
-561 FGNYQVT
+561 GNYQVSA
-568 QPGYGGMQAQP
+568 PGYGGYQAQP
-579 GAVYPGPPVAPQQ
+579 GAVYPGPPMGAPT
-592 GVQQFP
+592 GVQQFQ
-598 VQPQGQMQM
+598 VQPTQQ
-607 APQMAPGGAIQ
+607 PGPVGPLQ
-618 PMADPGMGQP
+618 PIADPTLAQP

-637 VGYQEPQQQQRVKL
+637 VGYEEPAQRSRW
-651 ANWFTGSRDA
+651 ANWIQGSRD
-661 PQRNPA
+661 RNPA
-667 MRASNATTPS
+667 MRATNATTPS
-677 LQNGNDG
+677 LQNGTDG
-684 RLGTAGQAVQRQRQ
+684 RLGSESPAVQRQRQ
-698 QNQTQFRNQP
+698 QQQMQLRAQQ
-708 QYQGQR
+708 QYQQYGR

>member
-1 MSRSLMRL
+1 MSSSLMGL
-9 SGSDDSM
+9 SGSEDSM
-16 MKPTILPLLVLG
+16 TTQRILSTLFLG
-28 CVCLALPGQIK
+28 CICLALPGQLK
-39 AQAGAPYRGAQ
+39 AQSGSSYSGGQATRP
-50 GNQSR
+50 R
-55 IQLVQRITAD
+55 IQLTQRITAD

-86 MEIIHRRSQLMVAR
+86 MEIIHRRSQLVVAR
-100 APIARIAIAD
+100 APIARLAIAD

-156 PTFEDRLRNDFGKL
+156 PSFEDRLRNDFGKL

-185 IPLQQRLIVK
+185 VPLQQRLIVK

-211 RSAYFAEFGLY
+211 RSAYYTEFAAY

-229 GGNGGGGGGG
+229 GGYGGVGGFGNNGFNNG
-239 NNNNNNNGDDDDE
+239 NNNGDDDDDE

-273 VAELSRGQLRT
+273 VAELSRSQLRN
-284 LGVDLDG
+284 LGVDLNG
-291 LVNNG
+291 LINNG
-296 RHFLASS
+296 RHFVSSS
-303 LGGAGGALTGV
+303 LGGAGGSLTGI
-314 FENGEVNLLINWL
+314 FENGEVNLFINWL

-344 SGHQASFLS
+344 SGHTASFLS

-393 IKMDITPEYSQI
+393 IKMNITPEYSQI
-405 SATGGSGGVPGLS
+405 NNANGGGGVPGLD

-439 FGMTMTSE
+439 FGMTMTTE

-456 LPIIGPALFNAKNA
+456 LPVIGPALFNAKNA

-492 EVPPYPGFYVT
+492 EVPPYPGFHVT

-517 GYPDQGVYQLNPFGW
+517 GYPDQGVYQLNPYGW
-532 GPGYATEIGYRPFN
+532 GPGYASEIGYRPFN
-546 PATFGSPMPMGGGGG
+546 PASYGGPMPVGGGMGFGGGSPG
-561 FGNYQVT
+561 FG
-568 QPGYGGMQAQP
+568 GMMQAQP
-579 GAVYPGPPVAPQQ
+579 GALYPGPPVAPQQ
-592 GVQQFP
+592 GAQQFP
-598 VQPQGQMQM
+598 VQPYPQQ
-607 APQMAPGGAIQ
+607 APPAGAIQ
-618 PMADPGMGQP
+618 PIADPNLSQP
-628 VQQMGGIQQ
+628 VQQTGGIQQ
-637 VGYQEPQQQQRVKL
+637 IGYQEPAQPSRW
-651 ANWFTGSRDA
+651 ANWLPGNRNSQ
-661 PQRNPA
+661 PRNPA
-667 MRASNATTPS
+667 LQDTNSTTPS
-677 LQNGNDG
+677 LLNGTDG
-684 RLGTAGQAVQRQRQ
+684 RLGNGGPAVQRQRQ
-698 QNQTQFRNQP
+698 QQQMQLRQQQ
-708 QYQGQR
+708 QYGRY